1 MSTSRIIPHAS
12 QLDNKWIIDRST
24 LEPIEQY
31 DQLFQKRE
39 LVAWWPFDVK
49 GVKQVYFKLNE
60 NPWIYATIADLSFEQ
75 HFFQSDAYFD
85 CISVDLEPGKC
96 NINQVDDDFMYP
108 PSFELATGNYS
119 QIVLTDW
126 NSFFALFLPFLYRP
140 ISND

>member
-49 GVKQVYFKLNE
+49 GVKQVYFELND
-60 NPWIYATIADLSFEQ
+60 NP
-75 HFFQSDAYFD
+75 
-85 CISVDLEPGKC
+85 
-96 NINQVDDDFMYP
+96 
-108 PSFELATGNYS
+108 
-119 QIVLTDW
+119 
-126 NSFFALFLPFLYRP
+126 
-140 ISND
+140 